1 MPSTENSPER
11 RPDWPPPSKAWAPS
25 LSPTWKPLRRPKNWL
40 QRLRRSSTLFNR
52 RPPRRRPNSPLSWP
66 RPRPSCPPRRMPP
79 LQTSAP
85 PRPPSRRLPEIS
97 TPARPVASVW
107 SLPTRPARVTSSSSW
122 TTSPSSTKSEPP
134 SSETRRRCSLPSE
147 APKRWSGLTVAWPLC
162 WVKKDSRE
170 ICPLPK
176 TRAGKPT
183 TFKPNNNNNNIETST
198 RTSTFP
204 RATYTIEPNRIY
216 SIEKKSTPSKNNNKP
231 KRLDWLGHLFSLP
244 FSLSKIISYFFQQQQ
259 QQA

>member
-1 MPSTENSPER
+1 M
-11 RPDWPPPSKAWAPS
+11 
-25 LSPTWKPLRRPKNWL
+25 
-40 QRLRRSSTLFNR
+40 
-52 RPPRRRPNSPLSWP
+52 
-66 RPRPSCPPRRMPP
+66 
-79 LQTSAP
+79 
-85 PRPPSRRLPEIS
+85 
-97 TPARPVASVW
+97 
-107 SLPTRPARVTSSSSW
+107 
-122 TTSPSSTKSEPP
+122 TSPSSTKSEPP
-134 SSETRRRCSLPSE
+134 SSETRRRCSPPSE

-183 TFKPNNNNNNIETST
+183 TFETNNNNNIETST

-216 SIEKKSTPSKNNNKP
+216 SIEKSTPSKNNNKP

-244 FSLSKIISYFFQQQQ
+244 FSLCPKSFPTFSNTNNNNRSVDRSDKKSVRHYLRGCIEGWSLHFDALRWDGRCTLLLAVILVIFRTD
-259 QQA
+259 